1 MPTTDRPPAALP
13 DLPEQPSGV
22 PWPSGDWPRAAAG
35 RRTGELEEAV
45 HDLFDPERE
54 KELGR
59 QHALVVVQ
67 EGRLLTERYGPE
79 SGPEVRHI
87 SWSMA
92 KSVLHAAVGVAV
104 DRGLL
109 DPAAPAPVPEWSA
122 PGDPRRS
129 ITLEHLLRMSS
140 GLRFVEDYV
149 DAGSSDVIE
158 MLFGRG
164 RDDVAAFAAA
174 MPLEHP
180 PGTVWS
186 YSSGTSNVI
195 ARILGSA
202 VGGPEACRRFLSE
215 ELFGPVGMRS
225 VEPRFDTAGT
235 FIGSSFI
242 FATARD
248 YARFGLLYL
257 RGGRFDRRQILPR
270 GWVDHARTPT
280 PGSGGFYGAHF
291 WLQPDGLGTFCACGF
306 RGQRIVLVP
315 ALDLVLV
322 RLGDTPSEQSP
333 ALLSALSRVV
343 RACGAP
349 AGWPG
354 LVSYD
359 DLASRSVRD

>member
-1 MPTTDRPPAALP
+1 MPPAPPLPPLP
-13 DLPEQPSGV
+13 DQPAGV
-22 PWPSGDWPRAAAG
+22 PWPLSDWPRS
-35 RRTGELEEAV
+35 GEGGAEALERAV
-45 HDLFDPERE
+45 RDLFDPGRE
-54 KELGR
+54 AELGR
-59 QHALVVVQ
+59 QHALVVVRG
-67 EGRLLTERYGPE
+67 GRIVAERYGPE

-92 KSVLHAAVGVAV
+92 KSVLHAAVGIAV
-104 DRGLL
+104 GKGLL
-109 DPAAPAPVPEWSA
+109 DPGAPAPVPEWSE
-122 PGDPRRS
+122 PGDPRRA

-140 GLRFVEDYV
+140 GLRFAEDYA
-149 DAGSSDVIE
+149 DPAASDVIE

-180 PGTVWS
+180 PGAVWS

-195 ARILGSA
+195 ARILGAA
-202 VGGPEACRRFLSE
+202 VGGPEACRRLLRE
-215 ELFGPVGMRS
+215 ELFGALGMRS
-225 VEPRFDTAGT
+225 AEARFDAAGT
-235 FIGSSFI
+235 FIGSSFV

-248 YARFGLLYL
+248 FARFGLLYL
-257 RGGRFDRRQILPR
+257 RGGRFGKHRVLPR

-322 RLGDTPSEQSP
+322 RLGDTPSERAP
-333 ALLSALSRVV
+333 ALLAALSEVI

-349 AGWPG
+349 PDWPG

-359 DLASRSVRD
+359 EVTSTPPPA